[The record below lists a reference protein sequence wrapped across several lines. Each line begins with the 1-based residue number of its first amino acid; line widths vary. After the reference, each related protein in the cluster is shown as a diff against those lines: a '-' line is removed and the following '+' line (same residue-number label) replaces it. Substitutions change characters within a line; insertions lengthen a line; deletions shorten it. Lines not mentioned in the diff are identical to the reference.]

1 MEQRGENMKKVKCGL
16 IIIVN
21 VFTLLI
27 TGCGVSENQIG
38 QEKETNSFLQE
49 DAISWKEDYSQMEG
63 QYMLALATDCN
74 IYGCYVKDD
83 EVFLDSID
91 KDNFLVNETFI
102 LSDAFLLSGM
112 AADQEGNVYILDSRE
127 ESAGIW
133 RVDADGSLLDY
144 INMKLENSEDADNL
158 FLKGIYPDQN
168 GYFYVWCEMQ
178 MPEKEMVED
187 TVKEVW
193 HYVDRVYVKDQ
204 QFNTLFYD
212 EISSVSGI
220 EVLNFQIAT
229 DGSPLFIVKDQEG
242 VYIQEI
248 DVARGERKDAIRLE
262 KSGNFF
268 ETDYASTLDNI
279 VAINDGLICCKNNEL
294 FEYHYDSQ
302 KVEKLLNL
310 SSYGIYSSDILFLAK
325 KGDAIEIISNHGGAD
340 YSEFISFKPG
350 ETEKETVTL
359 GVTMTI
365 QDLEKIVTD
374 FNRHSSEYKVEIV
387 DYFNQTGD
395 YDKAIEQLNLDVVT
409 RTAPDIIAVSG
420 IDYSMFSEKGVLADL
435 YDFMGD
441 DEGISK
447 DMLVQSVIKAYEDG
461 GHLYSIAPNFQIH
474 SMWGYG
480 DIIGRQSGVTFE
492 ELFQILESSGKDLNA
507 IAGFSG
513 DEPVLTRLCTVSMD
527 EFIDWENGTCDFEGD
542 YFKKVLSFAKE
553 YTGNYTG
560 GTYLERIQSRE
571 VVMSVGII
579 SSVVDY
585 QIQKIL
591 YGEDV
596 AFIGYPVAE
605 GTGTVITFSGSDI
618 AVNAQTDNADGAWEF
633 VKFYLLH
640 GYSGQGFPIVQ
651 EQYNQMM
658 NASMD
663 EEFDTTEDGGIERN
677 PKGYYIDGDEYL
689 WVYAA
694 TQDDVETVKELVN
707 SAENRF
713 EPHPMIQNIINEE
726 VEGFFTGQVDL
737 DSTVKKIQNRVT
749 LLLQESL

>member
-1 MEQRGENMKKVKCGL
+1 MKKVKYGL

-21 VFTLLI
+21 VLALLI
-27 TGCGVSENQIG
+27 TGCGVSDNQIG

-49 DAISWKEDYSQMEG
+49 DAI
-63 QYMLALATDCN
+63 
-74 IYGCYVKDD
+74 
-83 EVFLDSID
+83 
-91 KDNFLVNETFI
+91 
-102 LSDAFLLSGM
+102 
-112 AADQEGNVYILDSRE
+112 
-127 ESAGIW
+127 
-133 RVDADGSLLDY
+133 
-144 INMKLENSEDADNL
+144 
-158 FLKGIYPDQN
+158 
-168 GYFYVWCEMQ
+168 
-178 MPEKEMVED
+178 
-187 TVKEVW
+187 
-193 HYVDRVYVKDQ
+193 
-204 QFNTLFYD
+204 
-212 EISSVSGI
+212 
-220 EVLNFQIAT
+220 
-229 DGSPLFIVKDQEG
+229 
-242 VYIQEI
+242 
-248 DVARGERKDAIRLE
+248 
-262 KSGNFF
+262 
-268 ETDYASTLDNI
+268 
-279 VAINDGLICCKNNEL
+279 
-294 FEYHYDSQ
+294 
-302 KVEKLLNL
+302 
-310 SSYGIYSSDILFLAK
+310 
-325 KGDAIEIISNHGGAD
+325 
-340 YSEFISFKPG
+340 KPG

-359 GVTMTI
+359 GVTMI
-365 QDLEKIVTD
+365 VQDLEKIVTE

-395 YDKAIEQLNLDVVT
+395 YDEAIEQLKLDVVT

-435 YDFMGD
+435 YDFMSD
-441 DEGISK
+441 DEEISK
-447 DMLVQSVIKAYEDG
+447 DMLVQSVVMAYEDG

-480 DIIGRQSGVTFE
+480 DVIGRQSGVTFE

-542 YFKKVLSFAKE
+542 YFKKVISFAKE

-560 GTYLERIQSRE
+560 GTYFERIQSRE

-605 GTGTVITFSGSDI
+605 GTGTAITFSGSDI
-618 AVNAQTDNADGAWEF
+618 AVNAQTDNTDGAWEF

-677 PKGYYIDGDEYL
+677 PKGYYIDGDEYIL
-689 WVYAA
+689 VYAA
-694 TQDDVETVKELVN
+694 TQEDVETVKGLVD

-713 EPHPMIQNIINEE
+713 EPHPTIQNIINEE
-726 VEGFFTGQVDL
+726 AEGFFSGQVDL

>member
-1 MEQRGENMKKVKCGL
+1 MLR
-16 IIIVN
+16 IFR
-21 VFTLLI
+21 FTP
-27 TGCGVSENQIG
+27 C
-38 QEKETNSFLQE
+38 
-49 DAISWKEDYSQMEG
+49 
-63 QYMLALATDCN
+63 
-74 IYGCYVKDD
+74 
-83 EVFLDSID
+83 
-91 KDNFLVNETFI
+91 
-102 LSDAFLLSGM
+102 
-112 AADQEGNVYILDSRE
+112 
-127 ESAGIW
+127 
-133 RVDADGSLLDY
+133 
-144 INMKLENSEDADNL
+144 
-158 FLKGIYPDQN
+158 
-168 GYFYVWCEMQ
+168 
-178 MPEKEMVED
+178 
-187 TVKEVW
+187 
-193 HYVDRVYVKDQ
+193 
-204 QFNTLFYD
+204 
-212 EISSVSGI
+212 
-220 EVLNFQIAT
+220 
-229 DGSPLFIVKDQEG
+229 
-242 VYIQEI
+242 
-248 DVARGERKDAIRLE
+248 
-262 KSGNFF
+262 
-268 ETDYASTLDNI
+268 
-279 VAINDGLICCKNNEL
+279 
-294 FEYHYDSQ
+294 
-302 KVEKLLNL
+302 
-310 SSYGIYSSDILFLAK
+310 
-325 KGDAIEIISNHGGAD
+325 
-340 YSEFISFKPG
+340 
-350 ETEKETVTL
+350 
-359 GVTMTI
+359 
-365 QDLEKIVTD
+365 
-374 FNRHSSEYKVEIV
+374 
-387 DYFNQTGD
+387 
-395 YDKAIEQLNLDVVT
+395 
-409 RTAPDIIAVSG
+409 
-420 IDYSMFSEKGVLADL
+420 
-435 YDFMGD
+435 
-441 DEGISK
+441 
-447 DMLVQSVIKAYEDG
+447 
-461 GHLYSIAPNFQIH
+461 
-474 SMWGYG
+474 G